1 MTAQRPLSCVLGLTL
16 VLCASGARAQS
27 NYRLAPVGGRSTLL
41 GGTGIVYGRDG
52 AAAFLNPATA
62 VLADDNR
69 LSFAVNFYTVNL
81 VLAPNWYEPGPTDR
95 SVFGNMNLKN
105 QAMTDFEFNA
115 LPSSLCL
122 FIKVGSIGPLA
133 RRIKDEKARDARLG
147 LCFATMQSQVFN
159 FAAEGYDEISGA
171 ITTRQ
176 AQSVSQ
182 SFTRFAAGPTY
193 AMNITEALAIGASLH
208 ATLATHRSLF
218 AASATTY
225 GAIRSEAAGR
235 PITSTF
241 YSGSRGDSFQFEPL
255 FGATYRFGKQKVG
268 VSFKFPSLHVYGVGG
283 ANQNSYFDGNGSTTS
298 TLTAQ
303 GSFVSRSPMRLSLGT
318 GVEAKWGNAEVN
330 TSFSPA
336 TRGYSAELE
345 GSQVDL
351 QNESFSDRAVKYSLS
366 QRSRGVVNFAAGAE
380 IFVSPKISMLTGLA
394 TDLSA
399 ISQGNLKGGTFNYN
413 PSRTHRVAASFGLAS
428 HGDGGEILL
437 GGELSAGWGERLAVN
452 SYQLPPEV
460 QTVGHSTYQLMFV
473 IAGSTSLKAIKRA
486 VTDVKKVLTEPKKVA
501 PAPLPNPESKV
512 PEARP
517 EEPITPE
524 PTPPNPDARK
534 PKPE

>member
-1 MTAQRPLSCVLGLTL
+1 MLAL
-16 VLCASGARAQS
+16 VLVSSTASAQS

-81 VLAPNWYEPGPTDR
+81 MLAPNWYEPGPTDR

-105 QAMTDFEFNA
+105 QASTDFEFNA

-122 FIKVGSIGPLA
+122 FIKVGSIELLA
-133 RRIKDEKARDARLG
+133 RRIKNEKARDARLG

-159 FAAEGYDEISGA
+159 FAAEGYNETSGS

-182 SFTRFAAGPTY
+182 SFTRFAFGPSY
-193 AMNITEALAIGASLH
+193 AMHITDALAVGASLH

-218 AASATTY
+218 ASSATTY

-255 FGATYRFGKQKVG
+255 FGATYRFGRQKVG
-268 VSFKFPSLHVYGVGG
+268 ASFKFPSLHVFGIGG
-283 ANQNSYFDGNGSTTS
+283 ANRNSYFDGNGGSTS
-298 TLTAQ
+298 TVTTE

-345 GSQVDL
+345 G
-351 QNESFSDRAVKYSLS
+351 NEVEVRNDSFSDRVVKQSLS
-366 QRSRGVVNFAAGAE
+366 ERSRGVVNFSAGAE
-380 IFVSPKISMLTGLA
+380 VFLSPKISVLGGLA

-399 ISQGNLKGGTFNYN
+399 VSQGNLKGSLFNYN
-413 PSRTHRVAASFGLAS
+413 PSRTHRVATSFGVAS

-452 SYQLPPEV
+452 SYQLPPAV
-460 QTVGHSTYQLMFV
+460 QTTGHSTFQLMFV
-473 IAGSTSLKAIKRA
+473 IAGSTSLKALKRA
-486 VTDVKKVLTEPKKVA
+486 VTDVKKVLTEPKKSA
-501 PAPLPNPESKV
+501 PAALPNPESKMPPAT
-512 PEARP
+512 PEQP
-517 EEPITPE
+517 VKPE
-524 PTPPNPDARK
+524 PTPPNPDAPK